1 MSAPNGVCVFFFFA
15 ASKKSG
21 NDRNIL
27 RISNFKIAF
36 IITNVVLVIWS
47 RHTKQIGLP
56 SSDLLGPFAFAI
68 CLITRMIRD
77 RIELH

>member
-1 MSAPNGVCVFFFFA
+1 MSAPNGVCVCVCFFFA

-47 RHTKQIGLP
+47 RHTKQIGYRRP
-56 SSDLLGPFAFAI
+56 ICWAF
-68 CLITRMIRD
+68 LVLR
-77 RIELH
+77 LV